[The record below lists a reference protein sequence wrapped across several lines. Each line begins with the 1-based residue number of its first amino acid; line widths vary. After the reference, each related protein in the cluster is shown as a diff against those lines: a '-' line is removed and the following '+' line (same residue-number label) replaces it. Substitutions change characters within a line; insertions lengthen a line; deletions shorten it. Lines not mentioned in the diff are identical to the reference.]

1 MSESSITS
9 RLKEF
14 LPAVPD
20 RDLQLLADICT
31 LKKYRDKEVILK
43 SGNLKKK
50 AFLILEGVARGFV
63 VDSLGE
69 EKTILLRGKG
79 IFVGDVQGLFTDQ
92 PQKLEIIAA
101 GQTEV
106 LMFSFLEF
114 EQLAQKNDNIQNIYL
129 NSLKEA
135 ILRLTYRVE
144 SMATMNSEER
154 YLDLLQMNPEFL
166 EKSYDRYVAHYLGI
180 TPVSLSRIKKRINF
194 SELTNVNLKK
204 S

>member
-31 LKKYRDKEVILK
+31 LKQYRDKEVILK

-69 EKTILLRGKG
+69 EKTIVLRGKG

-154 YLDLLQMNPEFL
+154 YLDLLQLNPEFL